1 MVNLEIYELNELEI
15 YALRVSPRVTWWTK
29 RYRIYRIYGLLIIY
43 VSASDMINEMIFIS
57 ILSNE

>member
-1 MVNLEIYELNELEI
+1 MHYAFLH
-15 YALRVSPRVTWWTK
+15 ALRGGNE